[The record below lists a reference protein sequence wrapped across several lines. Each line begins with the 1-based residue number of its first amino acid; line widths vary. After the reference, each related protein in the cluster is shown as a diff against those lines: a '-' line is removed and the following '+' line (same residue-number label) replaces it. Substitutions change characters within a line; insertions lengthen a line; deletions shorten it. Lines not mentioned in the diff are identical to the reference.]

1 MRKNQ
6 GFTLIELMIV
16 VAIIGILISLALPA
30 YQTYFGRSKFSEVM
44 ATVSA
49 VRKSVDVCY
58 QVKGGADLS
67 NCNTFAKIGVDP
79 GTSSPVTASII
90 LQNDGSVVGTA
101 ITGNSLNGET
111 FILTPTVNAGAL
123 VWDLN
128 AGSTCIAAG
137 IC

>member
-16 VAIIGILISLALPA
+16 IAILGILIALALPA

-58 QVKGGADLS
+58 QVKGGGDLS

-79 GTSSPVTASII
+79 ATSTPVTQSIL
-90 LQNDGSVVGTA
+90 LQNDGSVIGTA
-101 ITGNSLNGET
+101 VTGNSLNGET
-111 FILTPTVNAGAL
+111 FILTPTIS
-123 VWDLN
+123 
-128 AGSTCIAAG
+128 AGSLEWTLNSSSSCIAAG